1 MNPPN
6 ETAELKMNAKILLVE
21 DEPGLVLKLTDL
33 FRGEGYEVETA
44 SDGETGLSR
53 ALTRQHS
60 VIVLDVMLPKKNGF
74 EVCRELRQAGVD
86 TAILM
91 LTAKTLVGD
100 RVTGLRLGADDY
112 LAKPFDSSELLAR
125 IEALLRRVE
134 KRSRVPVKS
143 FAFDDVEIDFERAE
157 VSRAGHKVALAAK
170 ELQLLEYLVLYRDRV
185 LPREE
190 ILQQVWQYD
199 SEVSSRTV
207 DVHVAWLRQKLDN
220 PQSPRRIQTVRGK
233 GYKFTP

>member
-1 MNPPN
+1 MNPR
-6 ETAELKMNAKILLVE
+6 ILLIE
-21 DEPGLVLKLTDL
+21 DEPGLVMTLTDL
-33 FRGEGYEVETA
+33 FRAEGFDVESA

-53 ALTRQHS
+53 ALAREHS
-60 VIVLDVMLPKKNGF
+60 LIVLDVMLPKKNGF
-74 EVCRELRQAGVD
+74 EICRELRQSGVD

-91 LTAKTLVGD
+91 LTARTPVGD

-125 IEALLRRVE
+125 MEALLRRVE
-134 KRSRVPVKS
+134 KRSRVPLKS
-143 FAFDDVEIDFERAE
+143 FSFDDVEVDFERAE
-157 VSRAGHKVALAAK
+157 VTRGGHKVSLASK
-170 ELQLLEYLVLYRDRV
+170 ELQLLEYLVLNRDRV

-190 ILQQVWQYD
+190 ILHEVWQYD
-199 SEVSSRTV
+199 SEVNSRTV

-220 PQSPRRIQTVRGK
+220 PQNPKRIQTVRGK

>member
-1 MNPPN
+1 MNPR
-6 ETAELKMNAKILLVE
+6 ILLIE
-21 DEPGLVLKLTDL
+21 DEPGLVMTLTDL
-33 FRGEGYEVETA
+33 FRAEGFEVESA

-53 ALTRQHS
+53 ALSREHS
-60 VIVLDVMLPKKNGF
+60 LIVLDVMLPKKNGF
-74 EVCRELRQAGVD
+74 EICRELRQSGVD

-91 LTAKTLVGD
+91 LTAKTPVGD

-125 IEALLRRVE
+125 MEALLRRIE
-134 KRSRVPVKS
+134 KRSRVPLKLFS
-143 FAFDDVEIDFERAE
+143 FDDVEVDFERAE
-157 VSRAGHKVALAAK
+157 VTRGGRKVSLASK
-170 ELQLLEYLVLYRDRV
+170 ELQLLEYLVLNRDRV

-190 ILQQVWQYD
+190 ILHEVWQYD
-199 SEVSSRTV
+199 SEVNSRTV

-220 PQSPRRIQTVRGK
+220 PQNPKRIQTVRGK

>member
-1 MNPPN
+1 M
-6 ETAELKMNAKILLVE
+6 T
-21 DEPGLVLKLTDL
+21 LTDL
-33 FRGEGYEVETA
+33 FHAEGFDVESA

-53 ALTRQHS
+53 ALSREHS
-60 VIVLDVMLPKKNGF
+60 LIVLDVMLPKKNGF
-74 EVCRELRQAGVD
+74 EICRELRQSGVD

-91 LTAKTLVGD
+91 LTAKTPVGD

-125 IEALLRRVE
+125 MEALLRRVE
-134 KRSRVPVKS
+134 KRSRVPLKS
-143 FAFDDVEIDFERAE
+143 FSFDDVEVDFERAE
-157 VSRAGHKVALAAK
+157 VTRGGRKVPLASK
-170 ELQLLEYLVLYRDRV
+170 EVQLLEYLVLNRDRV

-190 ILQQVWQYD
+190 ILHEVWQYD
-199 SEVSSRTV
+199 SEVNSRTV

-220 PQSPRRIQTVRGK
+220 PQNPKRIQTVRGK

>member
-1 MNPPN
+1 MN
-6 ETAELKMNAKILLVE
+6 EQILLIE
-21 DEPGLVLKLTDL
+21 DEPGLVMTLTDL
-33 FRGEGYEVETA
+33 LRAEGYQVESA
-44 SDGETGLSR
+44 LDGEAGLSR

-74 EVCRELRQAGVD
+74 EVCREIRQAGVD

-91 LTAKTLVGD
+91 LTAKTSVGD

-112 LAKPFDSSELLAR
+112 LAKPFDPSELLAR
-125 IEALLRRVE
+125 IEALIRRVQ
-134 KRSRVPVKS
+134 RRGRVAVKC

-157 VSRAGHKVALAAK
+157 VSRAGRRIPLAAK
-170 ELQLLEYLVLYRDRV
+170 ELQLLEYLVLHRDRV

-190 ILQQVWQYD
+190 ILQKVWQYD
-199 SEVSSRTV
+199 SEVNSRTV
-207 DVHVAWLRQKLDN
+207 DVHIAWLRQKLDN

-233 GYKFTP
+233 GYKFTS

>member
-1 MNPPN
+1 MN
-6 ETAELKMNAKILLVE
+6 EQILLIE
-21 DEPGLVLKLTDL
+21 DEPGLVMTLTDL
-33 FRGEGYEVETA
+33 LRAEGYQVESA
-44 SDGETGLSR
+44 LDGEAGLSR

-74 EVCRELRQAGVD
+74 EVCREIRQAGVD

-91 LTAKTLVGD
+91 LTAKTSVGD

-112 LAKPFDSSELLAR
+112 LAKPFDPSELLAR
-125 IEALLRRVE
+125 IEALIRRVQ
-134 KRSRVPVKS
+134 RRGRVAVKC

-157 VSRAGHKVALAAK
+157 VSRAGRRISLAAK
-170 ELQLLEYLVLYRDRV
+170 ELQLLEYLVLHRDRV

-190 ILQQVWQYD
+190 ILQKVWQYD
-199 SEVSSRTV
+199 SEVNSRTV

-233 GYKFTP
+233 GYKFTS

>member
-1 MNPPN
+1 MNPR
-6 ETAELKMNAKILLVE
+6 ILLIE
-21 DEPGLVLKLTDL
+21 DEPGLVMTLTDL
-33 FRGEGYEVETA
+33 FHAEGFDVESA

-53 ALTRQHS
+53 ALSREHS
-60 VIVLDVMLPKKNGF
+60 LIVLDVMLPKKNGF
-74 EVCRELRQAGVD
+74 EICRELRQSGVD

-91 LTAKTLVGD
+91 LTAKTPVGD

-125 IEALLRRVE
+125 MEALLRRVE
-134 KRSRVPVKS
+134 KRSRVPLKS
-143 FAFDDVEIDFERAE
+143 FSFDDVEVDFERAE
-157 VSRAGHKVALAAK
+157 VTRGSRKVPLASK
-170 ELQLLEYLVLYRDRV
+170 ELQLLEYLVLNRDRV

-190 ILQQVWQYD
+190 ILHEVWQYD
-199 SEVSSRTV
+199 SEVNSRTV

-220 PQSPRRIQTVRGK
+220 PQNPKRIQTVRGK

>member
-1 MNPPN
+1 MILPN
-6 ETAELKMNAKILLVE
+6 ETAELKMNAQILLVE
-21 DEPGLVLKLTDL
+21 DEPGLVLTLTDL
-33 FRGEGYEVETA
+33 FRGEGYDIETA
-44 SDGETGLSR
+44 LDGETGLSR
-53 ALTRQHS
+53 GLTRQHS

-157 VSRAGHKVALAAK
+157 IRRRKFSGKY
-170 ELQLLEYLVLYRDRV
+170 QLSAENRRIINPAMQCLRLHL
-185 LPREE
+185 
-190 ILQQVWQYD
+190 
-199 SEVSSRTV
+199 TV
-207 DVHVAWLRQKLDN
+207 DFEQLRQKI
-220 PQSPRRIQTVRGK
+220 SIPRRGLLDFASLHASF
-233 GYKFTP
+233 G

>member
-1 MNPPN
+1 MNPR
-6 ETAELKMNAKILLVE
+6 ILLIE
-21 DEPGLVLKLTDL
+21 DEPGLVMTLTDL
-33 FRGEGYEVETA
+33 FRAEGFDVESA

-53 ALTRQHS
+53 ALSREHS
-60 VIVLDVMLPKKNGF
+60 LIVLDVMLPKKNGF
-74 EVCRELRQAGVD
+74 EICRELRQSGVD

-91 LTAKTLVGD
+91 LTARTPVGD

-125 IEALLRRVE
+125 MEALLRRVE
-134 KRSRVPVKS
+134 KRSRVPLKS
-143 FAFDDVEIDFERAE
+143 FSFDDVEVDFERAE
-157 VSRAGHKVALAAK
+157 VMRGGRKVSLASK
-170 ELQLLEYLVLYRDRV
+170 ELQLLEYLVLNRDRV

-190 ILQQVWQYD
+190 ILHEVWQYD
-199 SEVSSRTV
+199 SEVNSRTV

-220 PQSPRRIQTVRGK
+220 PQNPKRIQTVRGK

>member
-1 MNPPN
+1 MNPR
-6 ETAELKMNAKILLVE
+6 ILLIE
-21 DEPGLVLKLTDL
+21 DEPGLVMTLTDL
-33 FRGEGYEVETA
+33 FRAEGFDVESA

-53 ALTRQHS
+53 ALSREHS
-60 VIVLDVMLPKKNGF
+60 LIVLDVMLPKKNGF
-74 EVCRELRQAGVD
+74 EICRELRQSGVD

-91 LTAKTLVGD
+91 LTAKTPVGD

-125 IEALLRRVE
+125 MEALLRRVE
-134 KRSRVPVKS
+134 KRSRVPLKS
-143 FAFDDVEIDFERAE
+143 FSFDDVEVDFERAAVTRGGRK
-157 VSRAGHKVALAAK
+157 VSLASK
-170 ELQLLEYLVLYRDRV
+170 ELQLLEYLVLNRDRV

-190 ILQQVWQYD
+190 ILHEVWQYD
-199 SEVSSRTV
+199 SEVNSRTV

-220 PQSPRRIQTVRGK
+220 PQNPKRIQTVRGK

>member
-1 MNPPN
+1 MH
-6 ETAELKMNAKILLVE
+6 EQILLIE
-21 DEPGLVLKLTDL
+21 DEPGLVMTLTDL
-33 FRGEGYEVETA
+33 FRAEGYVVETA
-44 SDGETGLSR
+44 SDGETGLRR
-53 ALTRQHS
+53 ALTRGHS

-112 LAKPFDSSELLAR
+112 LAKPFDPSELLAR
-125 IEALLRRVE
+125 IEALIRRI
-134 KRSRVPVKS
+134 KKGNRTPAKYFS
-143 FAFDDVEIDFERAE
+143 FDDVEIDFSSSV
-157 VSRAGHKVALAAK
+157 VSRAGRKISLAAK
-170 ELQLLEYLVLYRDRV
+170 ELQLLEYLVLHRDRV

-190 ILQQVWQYD
+190 ILQKVWQYD
-199 SEVSSRTV
+199 SAVNSRTV

-220 PQSPRRIQTVRGK
+220 PQSPKRIQTVRGK
-233 GYKFTP
+233 GYKFTS